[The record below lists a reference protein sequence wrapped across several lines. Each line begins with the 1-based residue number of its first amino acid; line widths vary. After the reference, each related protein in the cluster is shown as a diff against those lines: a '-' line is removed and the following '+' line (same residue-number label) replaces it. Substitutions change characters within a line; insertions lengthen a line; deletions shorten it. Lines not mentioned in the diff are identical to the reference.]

1 MVVKTSSFQHR
12 NVSLTPGWGAKIPWA
27 ALAWG
32 SRTEAWPRR
41 LQGAGTQRRE
51 LAGGGRV
58 TIRNEAGQKERRG
71 EALLHRKS
79 RLGHSGHA
87 WSLVPGMVRPSELR
101 PVRGLP

>member
-1 MVVKTSSFQHR
+1 MAAAPARGRDTEE
-12 NVSLTPGWGAKIPWA
+12 GA
-27 ALAWG
+27 
-32 SRTEAWPRR
+32 RR
-41 LQGAGTQRRE
+41 
-51 LAGGGRV
+51 GGRV